1 MKTVFQSYEYAFPE
15 IQALGKASVIFYP
28 FGKDYFIKAPEVSE
42 FCAMALA
49 NIQKEPSHNYI
60 GFTKNSNQNFHHIF
74 CNCIENGKFYFET
87 LIEVLVEVQ
96 AKMILDFHIFLEHF
110 EEFIDCEY
118 LEQFLLDCEEIQYM
132 NLTIHFKTL
141 KKGEKN
147 ND

>member
-1 MKTVFQSYEYAFPE
+1 MKTVFQSYEDAFPE
-15 IQALGKASVIFYP
+15 IQASGKASVILYP
-28 FGKDYFIKAPEVSE
+28 FGKDYFIKAPSE

-49 NIQKEPSHNYI
+49 NIQKEPSQNYI
-60 GFTKNSNQNFHHIF
+60 GFTKNSNQNFHYIF
-74 CNCIENGKFYFET
+74 CNCIENGKFHFGT

-141 KKGEKN
+141 KKGEF